1 MSVVVLNMKFIMT
14 DIQFAPLNSILLF
27 MLNILLA
34 NILPA
39 EYSDEYPAGWY
50 LVCNKYKIFK
60 IKEVRKNNSGPFIQ
74 RHKFF
79 VAKR

>member
-14 DIQFAPLNSILLF
+14 DTQFVPLNSILLF
-27 MLNILLA
+27 IL

-50 LVCNKYKIFK
+50 LVWLCKLGNGHAGKMKMK
-60 IKEVRKNNSGPFIQ
+60 VRRSTEVSS
-74 RHKFF
+74 
-79 VAKR
+79 